1 MHSLLK
7 KLSELFGKKIPRA
20 NYLIEFRFHG
30 YAKRYAREL
39 SEQISHKFH
48 VKQVV
53 RKGRPPHI
61 TLFGGFSC
69 GNEKELVQKFIKI
82 CKNFDLIKFKLNDLG
97 HIENKVIFIDV
108 EPSQELKEL
117 RLQLAKELIP
127 VCEAKEWDK
136 EQEFVFHATLALKDL
151 ENKFDKIWEYLQ
163 NMEKPNIE
171 QYLLR
176 LTLLRNGKILKE
188 YDFIQ
193 RRLLRRDEAL
203 SKKTLKTTIGYL
215 GEIKENGRT
224 RIIEENS
231 DKVFLISDLHLD
243 HENIIKYCHRPFKN
257 AEEMNK
263 TIVENWNSTV
273 GKNDAVYFLGDMA
286 FGKGSR
292 KASYWIKQL
301 NGKITF
307 IEGNHEEVGN
317 IKSYSTAEDVF
328 LKYKGKE
335 FLLVHDPALKPK
347 NWDGWTIHGHK
358 HNNHLEEFPFING
371 ERKTIN
377 VSCELLD
384 YKPINLNEIMPRLGT
399 VKYWRTINDKPIKNT
414 GL

>member
-1 MHSLLK
+1 MQNLLK
-7 KLSELFGKKIPRA
+7 KFLSFFDKKKA
-20 NYLIEFRFHG
+20 QKENYLIEFRFHG

-69 GNEKELVQKFIKI
+69 DNEKELVQKFIKV
-82 CKNFDLIKFKLNDLG
+82 CKSFDLIKFRLDDFG
-97 HIENKVIFIDV
+97 HIENRVIFIDV
-108 EPSQELKEL
+108 KHSIELEEL
-117 RLQLAKELIP
+117 RLQLSKELMP
-127 VCEAKEWDK
+127 VCKAKEWDK
-136 EQEFVFHATLALKDL
+136 KESFVFHATLALKDI
-151 ENKFDKIWEYLQ
+151 EYKFDKIWAYLQ
-163 NMEKPNIE
+163 GMEKPNIE
-171 QYLLR
+171 QHLLR

-203 SKKTLKTTIGYL
+203 SKKLLKTTIGYL
-215 GEIKENGRT
+215 NDIKENGRT
-224 RIIEENS
+224 RIIEEKS
-231 DKVFLISDLHLD
+231 DKVYLISDLHLD
-243 HENIIKYCHRPFKN
+243 HENIIKYCHRPFRN
-257 AEEMNK
+257 AEEMNRVL
-263 TIVENWNSTV
+263 VENWNSTIR
-273 GKNDAVYFLGDMA
+273 KNDTVYFLGDMA

-335 FLLVHDPALKPK
+335 FLLIHDPALKPK
-347 NWDGWTIHGHK
+347 NWGGWIIHGHK
-358 HNNHLEEFPFING
+358 HNNSLQDFPFING
-371 ERKTIN
+371 QNKTIN

-384 YKPINLNEIMPRLGT
+384 YKPIDLNKIMAEMDT
-399 VKYWRTINDKPIKNT
+399 VQYWRMINDKPIRK
-414 GL
+414 

>member
-1 MHSLLK
+1 MCSLLK
-7 KLSELFGKKIPRA
+7 KLSELFGKRVPKA
-20 NYLIEFRFHG
+20 NYLIEFRLHG

-69 GNEKELVQKFIKI
+69 SNEKELIQKFVKV
-82 CKNFDLIKFKLNDLG
+82 CKNFNLIKFRLHDFG
-97 HIENKVIFIDV
+97 HIENRVIFIDV
-108 EPSQELKEL
+108 EPSPELKEL
-117 RLQLAKELIP
+117 RLKLAEELNPI
-127 VCEAKEWDK
+127 CDAKEWDK
-136 EQEFVFHATLALKDL
+136 KKDFVFHATLTLKDI
-151 ENKFDKIWEYLQ
+151 ENKFDRIWGHLQ
-163 NMEKPNIE
+163 NLEKPSIE
-171 QYLLR
+171 QHLLR
-176 LTLLRNGKILKE
+176 LTLLKNGKILKE
-188 YDFIQ
+188 YDLIQ
-193 RRLLRRDEAL
+193 RRLLRRDDAL
-203 SKKTLKTTIGYL
+203 SKKTLRTTIKCL
-215 GEIKENGRT
+215 NEIKENGRK
-224 RIIEENS
+224 RMVEENS
-231 DKVFLISDLHLD
+231 DKVYLISDLHLD

-263 TIVENWNSTV
+263 TIVENWNSII
-273 GKNDAVYFLGDMA
+273 GKNDTVYFLGDMA

-301 NGKITF
+301 NGKIIF

-317 IKSYSTAEDVF
+317 VKSYSTAEDVI

-335 FLLVHDPALKPK
+335 FLLVHDPSIKPK
-347 NWDGWTIHGHK
+347 NWNGWVIHGHK

-377 VSCELLD
+377 VSCELLN
-384 YKPINLNEIMPRLGT
+384 YKPINLNEIMAKLGN
-399 VKYWRTINDKPIKNT
+399 VKYWRTITDKPIKK
-414 GL
+414 GE

>member
-1 MHSLLK
+1 MRNLLK
-7 KLSELFGKKIPRA
+7 KLSELFGKRIPKS
-20 NYLIEFRFHG
+20 NYLVEFRFHG
-30 YAKRYAREL
+30 YAKRCVREL

-53 RKGRPPHI
+53 RKGSPPHI

-69 GNEKELVQKFIKI
+69 SNEKELVQKFIKV
-82 CKNFDLIKFKLNDLG
+82 CKSFDLIKFRLNGFG
-97 HIENKVIFIDV
+97 HIENKAMFIDV

-117 RLQLAKELIP
+117 RLQLAKELST

-136 EQEFVFHATLALKDL
+136 EQDFVFHATLSLKDF
-151 ENKFDKIWEYLQ
+151 EDKFDKIWAYLQ
-163 NMEKPNIE
+163 SLEKPEIE
-171 QYLLR
+171 QYFLR
-176 LTLLRNGKILKE
+176 LTLLRNGKIMKE

-203 SKKTLKTTIGYL
+203 SKKTLKTTIKCL
-215 GEIKENGRT
+215 NEIKENGRT
-224 RIIEENS
+224 RTIEEKS

-243 HENIIKYCHRPFKN
+243 HENIIKYCHRQFQN
-257 AEEMNK
+257 AGEMNK

-273 GKNDAVYFLGDMA
+273 GKNDKVYFLGDMA

-347 NWDGWTIHGHK
+347 NWNGWTIHGHK
-358 HNNHLEEFPFING
+358 HNNHLKESPFING
-371 ERKTIN
+371 DRKTIN
-377 VSCELLD
+377 VSCELLN
-384 YKPINLNEIMPRLGT
+384 YKPINLNKIITYLDN
-399 VKYWRTINDKPIKNT
+399 VKYWRTITDKPIKNSRQ
-414 GL
+414 